1 MRIDFVSDIACPWCA
16 VGLNSLEVAL
26 ARLGDAVAVDLHLQ
40 PFELNPALPSEG
52 DDTVA
57 YLSRKYGIGPEQIA
71 RNQAT
76 IRERGAAVGFA
87 FGERARVWNTF
98 DAHRLLAFAA
108 AEGSPGAA
116 RALKH
121 ALLRAYH
128 GEGRNPGA
136 PDVLRELA
144 AAVGLDPARSAAVV
158 AGDDYAAQV
167 REAERRWQQ
176 LGIHSVPSVVVDG
189 RHLIQGGQPPEVF
202 EQALR
207 RLAAE
212 PASPAATAAS

>member
-16 VGLNSLEVAL
+16 VGLNSLEIAL
-26 ARLGDAVAVDLHLQ
+26 ARLGDAVPVELHLQ
-40 PFELNPALPSEG
+40 PFELNPGLPPEG
-52 DDTVA
+52 DETVA

-71 RNQAT
+71 RNQAA

-108 AEGSPGAA
+108 AEGPPGAA

-128 GEGRNPGA
+128 GVGRNPGA
-136 PDVLRELA
+136 PAVLRELA
-144 AAVGLDPARSAAVV
+144 AQAGLDAARADEVI
-158 AGDDYAAQV
+158 AGDAYAEQV
-167 REAERRWQQ
+167 RADERRWQQ
-176 LGIHSVPSVVVDG
+176 LGIHSVPSVVIDG

-207 RLAAE
+207 QIAAA
-212 PASPAATAAS
+212 PAVA